1 MNRTQKEEQI
11 ALLNNIFSEAGV
23 VIVTQNTG
31 LKVSEITD
39 LRKQMRVAGGSFKVA
54 KNSLVKIALKGTE
67 YEKMAEMFSGPTC
80 IAFSDDVVSAPKV
93 VASFSKINEKLVIV
107 GGAMGQ
113 KTLNVG
119 EVRSLAELPSLDEL
133 RAKLLSII
141 NTPATRIAGVLQA
154 SGGQLARV
162 ISAYSSKSSS

>member
-93 VASFSKINEKLVIV
+93 VASFSK
-107 GGAMGQ
+107 
-113 KTLNVG
+113 
-119 EVRSLAELPSLDEL
+119 
-133 RAKLLSII
+133 
-141 NTPATRIAGVLQA
+141 
-154 SGGQLARV
+154 
-162 ISAYSSKSSS
+162 SK